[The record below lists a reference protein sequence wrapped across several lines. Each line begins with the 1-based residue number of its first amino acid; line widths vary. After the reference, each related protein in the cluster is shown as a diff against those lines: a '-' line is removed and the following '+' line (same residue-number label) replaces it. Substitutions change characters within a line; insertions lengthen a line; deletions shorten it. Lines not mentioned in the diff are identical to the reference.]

1 VIQCNFRD
9 ISERK
14 RAQDALVKSEATLRK
29 ESVRDHLT
37 GLFNRRYLDETLQ
50 RELDRALRKQLSLG
64 LIMLDTDNLKR
75 FNDSWGHSAGD
86 GVLQELGALL
96 LGQFH
101 NKDFPC
107 RYGGDEF
114 VIIMPDATLKTT
126 YERAETL
133 REYAKKHSHIIDG
146 QVYPSVS
153 LSFGVAAF
161 PQHGSTSE
169 GLMHAVDRALYQA
182 KHQGRGCIVIAY

>member
-1 VIQCNFRD
+1 M
-9 ISERK
+9 
-14 RAQDALVKSEATLRK
+14 
-29 ESVRDHLT
+29 
-37 GLFNRRYLDETLQ
+37 DETLQ
-50 RELDRALRKQLSLG
+50 RELDRAQRKQRSLG

-75 FNDSWGHSAGD
+75 FNDTWGHSAGD
-86 GVLQELGALL
+86 GVLQELGNLL

-101 NKDFPC
+101 SEEAPC

-126 YERAETL
+126 YERAKTL
-133 REYAKKHSHIIDG
+133 CEYAKKHSHVIEG
-146 QVYPSVS
+146 QVYPAVS

-161 PQHGSTSE
+161 PQHGSTSA

-182 KHQGRGCIVIAY
+182 KHQGRGGIVIAY